1 MPDPADELLTV
12 DEALAEYPYS
22 RRTIERWISI
32 GLLQTVQ
39 PYVRTQR
46 YVLRSQLEQQAKS
59 SA

>member
-22 RRTIERWISI
+22 RRTIERWIAI
-32 GLLQTVQ
+32 GRLQTVQ

-46 YVLRSQLEQQAKS
+46 YVLRSQLEQVKS